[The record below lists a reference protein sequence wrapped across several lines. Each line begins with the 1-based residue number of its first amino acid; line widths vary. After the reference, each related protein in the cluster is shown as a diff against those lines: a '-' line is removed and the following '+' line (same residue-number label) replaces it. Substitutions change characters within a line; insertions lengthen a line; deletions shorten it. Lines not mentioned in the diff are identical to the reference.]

1 MTQSSGIGNAPLK
14 AFPPP
19 KTTERSHMLPQS
31 HSASNLSDTESSRT
45 RGRPEISSSTP
56 ELSQPDSR
64 SPHRPRLHDY
74 ERSPSISAR
83 SFSSVV
89 LRDGDEDP
97 RQIILRSF
105 APRIAVYASAD
116 AENFIKCKG
125 FNEGFKGLLRPFG
138 ERIQG
143 KVVVRDSVGS
153 SRGWEDFGIRFIEF
167 ESVQHPEKQHSSGSP
182 FHGEAVV
189 QANGSQYDSGQRIP
203 KYDHELAAPI
213 DTIVEHQLRSEDIQ
227 SFNQLDGYRG
237 SEDNSQRQP
246 SGTSSVYSLYLRK
259 LLSSMPLVPYE
270 TFSHPVACVI
280 AVSSH
285 SPGPIEALR
294 QLYANTS
301 RSGNSTPAWL
311 GSDYLRYY
319 VLIHDEEKDDIT
331 KSTALFDLMKRHFG
345 LNCHL
350 LRLRSSEC
358 VQTDDDSIPVPP
370 CDWLSAEEEL
380 AQIQMRGMFL
390 VH

>member
-1 MTQSSGIGNAPLK
+1 
-14 AFPPP
+14 
-19 KTTERSHMLPQS
+19 MLPQP
-31 HSASNLSDTESSRT
+31 HSASNLQGTESLKT

-56 ELSQPDSR
+56 GLSQAESR
-64 SPHRPRLHDY
+64 SPHRPRLY
-74 ERSPSISAR
+74 NNGRSPSTSAR

-89 LRDGDEDP
+89 LRDGDEDL

-116 AENFIKCKG
+116 AETFIKSKG
-125 FNEGFKGLLRPFG
+125 FNEGFKELLRPFG

-153 SRGWEDFGIRFIEF
+153 SRGWEDFGIRFIDF
-167 ESVQHPEKQHSSGSP
+167 ESVQQPENQHSSESP
-182 FHGEAVV
+182 IDREIIV
-189 QANGSQYDSGQRIP
+189 QANGSRYGSDQLVF
-203 KYDHELAAPI
+203 KYDHESAAPV
-213 DTIVEHQLRSEDIQ
+213 DKIVEHQLRSDDIQ
-227 SFNQLDGYRG
+227 SFNEQNGHRG
-237 SEDNSQRQP
+237 SEDNSQGLP

-259 LLSSMPLVPYE
+259 LLSSMPFVPFE

-285 SPGPIEALR
+285 SPGPIEVLR

-301 RSGNSTPAWL
+301 RTGNSTPAWL

-319 VLIHDEEKDDIT
+319 VLIHDEENDDIT

-358 VQTDDDSIPVPP
+358 VQTDDNSIQVPQ
-370 CDWLSAEEEL
+370 CDWLSAEEEV
-380 AQIQMRGMFL
+380 AQMRTRGKFMVL
-390 VH
+390 